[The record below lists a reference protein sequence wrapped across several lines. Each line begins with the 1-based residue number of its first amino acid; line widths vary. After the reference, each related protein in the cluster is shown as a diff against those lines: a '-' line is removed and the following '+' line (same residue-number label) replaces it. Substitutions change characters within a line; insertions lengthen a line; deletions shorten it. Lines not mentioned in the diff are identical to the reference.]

1 MPNACGPHWPQAWST
16 HGTEGPPTSRTTRDV
31 LARIGRA
38 CAHAES
44 RHHHVRCQVDRNAVA
59 YSDSDVERSDTD
71 VKRFARVW
79 QSAYDTVPPRNEGVV
94 ARVRAR
100 LI

>member
-1 MPNACGPHWPQAWST
+1 
-16 HGTEGPPTSRTTRDV
+16 
-31 LARIGRA
+31 
-38 CAHAES
+38 
-44 RHHHVRCQVDRNAVA
+44 VDRNAVA